1 MLSWMPGWAT
11 QKGCPLKTKRKG
23 KDKGGEQGLC
33 RLFRRESA
41 HFWSM
46 RTSIPSQEAVC
57 ERTCH
62 TATTRR
68 KSTQGGHVGCPLIFP
83 THPHLQSPC
92 TLVHTNTHE
101 GWEAE
106 GTEFKRSRV
115 ISSLHGLQFLHPRTD
130 AVTGEA
136 GPITV
141 PRGHRK
147 AGWHLERGTMPIRTN
162 GQSGALGDFHHT
174 DSAYSV
180 RGLGRAQNHPE
191 YSCSLLSHN

>member
-33 RLFRRESA
+33 RLLRMESA

-115 ISSLHGLQFLHPRTD
+115 ISSLHGLQFLH
-130 AVTGEA
+130 
-136 GPITV
+136 
-141 PRGHRK
+141 RGQ
-147 AGWHLERGTMPIRTN
+147 M
-162 GQSGALGDFHHT
+162 QSLGKQDQSLCQEDTQSRLALGTGHDANKNQRT
-174 DSAYSV
+174 EWSP
-180 RGLGRAQNHPE
+180 G
-191 YSCSLLSHN
+191 